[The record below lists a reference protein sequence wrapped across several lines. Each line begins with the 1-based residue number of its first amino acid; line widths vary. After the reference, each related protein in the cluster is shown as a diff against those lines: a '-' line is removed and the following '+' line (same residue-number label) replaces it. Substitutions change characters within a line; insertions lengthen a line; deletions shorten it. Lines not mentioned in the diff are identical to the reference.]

1 MEAYEQIL
9 LAVMIFA
16 AAAQIEIGNANA
28 HRAVAYIAPPEIGW
42 ADLPCAST
50 AAEIDMSCVALL
62 QN

>member
-1 MEAYEQIL
+1 MEVCEEIL

-16 AAAQIEIGNANA
+16 MAAHIEIGNATPLSPL
-28 HRAVAYIAPPEIGW
+28 AYIASTESAWTEP
-42 ADLPCAST
+42 PCAST